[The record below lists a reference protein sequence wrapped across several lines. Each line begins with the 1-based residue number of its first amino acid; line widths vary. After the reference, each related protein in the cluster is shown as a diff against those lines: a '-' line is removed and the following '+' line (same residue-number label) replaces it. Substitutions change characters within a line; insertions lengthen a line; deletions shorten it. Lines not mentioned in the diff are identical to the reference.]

1 MAEGI
6 LGSALSGLLAFQ
18 RSLEVTSNNIS
29 NVNTEGYSRQRVE
42 LATRPEQFF
51 GGSYLGKGVDA
62 TNITRSYDEFITRQ
76 LRSSTS
82 AFAEV
87 DQFYT
92 LSTQV
97 DNIVASEGTSVAPA
111 LKSFFNAVHEVAN
124 DPSAIP
130 ARQVMLSEADSLSQT
145 FNTLNSR
152 FSEFRDQLNDSISNM
167 SDDLTRYAAQ
177 IADLNVKIMDDI
189 GRSSGKSLPNGLM
202 DQRDL
207 LLNKISEINDVTVIN
222 QADGSASVFIGKGQ
236 PLVIG
241 TYSTK
246 ISVVSSSDDPSHL
259 ELSMDGSTITNQLS
273 GGKLYG
279 SLRFRDEV
287 LDPAQQQLGL
297 MATGLSLAFNDKHDD
312 GYDLQG
318 AAGGAFFSAPS
329 IAVAAKPGS
338 IGSVTATFQNTAVGV
353 SKLVASDFRLDVTAT
368 GYTLTQLS
376 NNTSTAVVATLP
388 TTPAG
393 VLTNTLFGFDLD
405 LSDSALAVNDS
416 FLIRP
421 VFQGATNIDVAITD
435 PEKIA
440 AAKSVGIDAITGL
453 PIPGGPGDNRNA
465 LELAQLETQNLML
478 SNSSATATAT
488 FADTYGQIV
497 AKVGTSTHGAMV
509 SRSAQDVLLKQV
521 TGTQQDV
528 SGVNLDEEAANLI
541 KFQNAYQASAQAIA
555 VANRLFDSLM
565 GVF

>member
-1 MAEGI
+1 
-6 LGSALSGLLAFQ
+6 
-18 RSLEVTSNNIS
+18 
-29 NVNTEGYSRQRVE
+29 
-42 LATRPEQFF
+42 
-51 GGSYLGKGVDA
+51 
-62 TNITRSYDEFITRQ
+62 
-76 LRSSTS
+76 
-82 AFAEV
+82 
-87 DQFYT
+87 
-92 LSTQV
+92 
-97 DNIVASEGTSVAPA
+97 
-111 LKSFFNAVHEVAN
+111 
-124 DPSAIP
+124 
-130 ARQVMLSEADSLSQT
+130 MLSEADSLSQT

-152 FSEFRDQLNDSISNM
+152 FSEFRDQLNDSINNM

-222 QADGSASVFIGKGQ
+222 QSDGSASVFIGKGQ

-318 AAGGAFFSAPS
+318 AAGGAFFSAPTV
-329 IAVAAKPGS
+329 AVAAKPGS
-338 IGSVTATFQNTAVGV
+338 VGSVTATFQNTAVGV

-368 GYTLTQLS
+368 GYTLTRLS
-376 NNTSTAVVATLP
+376 NNTSTALVVTLP
-388 TTPAG
+388 ITQTD
-393 VLTNTLFGFDLD
+393 FGFDLD
-405 LSDSALAVNDS
+405 LSDPALAVNDS

>member
-1 MAEGI
+1 
-6 LGSALSGLLAFQ
+6 
-18 RSLEVTSNNIS
+18 
-29 NVNTEGYSRQRVE
+29 
-42 LATRPEQFF
+42 
-51 GGSYLGKGVDA
+51 
-62 TNITRSYDEFITRQ
+62 
-76 LRSSTS
+76 
-82 AFAEV
+82 
-87 DQFYT
+87 
-92 LSTQV
+92 
-97 DNIVASEGTSVAPA
+97 
-111 LKSFFNAVHEVAN
+111 
-124 DPSAIP
+124 
-130 ARQVMLSEADSLSQT
+130 
-145 FNTLNSR
+145 
-152 FSEFRDQLNDSISNM
+152 
-167 SDDLTRYAAQ
+167 
-177 IADLNVKIMDDI
+177 
-189 GRSSGKSLPNGLM
+189 
-202 DQRDL
+202 
-207 LLNKISEINDVTVIN
+207 VTVIN

-318 AAGGAFFSAPS
+318 AAGGAFFSAPTV
-329 IAVAAKPGS
+329 AVAAKPGS
-338 IGSVTATFQNTAVGV
+338 VGSVTATFQNTAVGV

-368 GYTLTQLS
+368 GYTLTRLS
-376 NNTSTAVVATLP
+376 NNTSTALVVTLP
-388 TTPAG
+388 ITQTD
-393 VLTNTLFGFDLD
+393 FGFDLD
-405 LSDSALAVNDS
+405 LSDPALAVNDS

-421 VFQGATNIDVAITD
+421 VFQGATNIDVAITN

>member
-6 LGSALSGLLAFQ
+6 LGSALSGLMAFQ
-18 RSLEVTSNNIS
+18 RSLEVTSNNIA

-76 LRSSTS
+76 MRSSTS

-92 LSTQV
+92 LSAQV

-111 LKSFFNAVHEVAN
+111 LKSFFNAVHEVAD

-145 FNTLNSR
+145 FNTLNAR
-152 FSEFRDQLNDSISNM
+152 FGEFRDQLNDSISNM

-189 GRSSGKSLPNGLM
+189 GRSSGKSLPNGLL
-202 DQRDL
+202 DQRDV
-207 LLNKISEINDVTVIN
+207 LLNKISAINDVTVIN

-236 PLVIG
+236 ALVIG
-241 TYSTK
+241 TYAAK
-246 ISVVSSSDDPSHL
+246 VSVVSSSDDPSHL
-259 ELSMDGSTITNQLS
+259 ELSMDGSTITDQLS

-318 AAGGAFFSAPS
+318 VGGGAFFSAPS
-329 IAVAAKPGS
+329 IAVAAKLGS
-338 IGSVTATFQNTAVGV
+338 VGSVTATFQNTAAGV
-353 SKLVASDFRLDVTAT
+353 SKLVASDFRLDVTPT

-376 NNTSTAVVATLP
+376 NNTSTALVVTLP
-388 TTPAG
+388 TTQ
-393 VLTNTLFGFDLD
+393 TEFGFYLD
-405 LSDSALAVNDS
+405 LSDPALAVNDS

-465 LELAQLETQNLML
+465 LELAQLETKNLML
-478 SNSSATATAT
+478 ANATSNPTAT
-488 FADTYGQIV
+488 FADTYGQMV
-497 AKVGTSTHGAMV
+497 ASVGTDTHGAMI

-521 TGTQQDV
+521 TGSQQDV

-555 VANRLFDSLM
+555 VANRLFDSLI